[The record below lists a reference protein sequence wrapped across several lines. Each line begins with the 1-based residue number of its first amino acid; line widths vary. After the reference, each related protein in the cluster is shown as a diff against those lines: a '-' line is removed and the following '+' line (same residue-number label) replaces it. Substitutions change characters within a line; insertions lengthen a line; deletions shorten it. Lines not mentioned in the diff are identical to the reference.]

1 MAELAEANPLTA
13 NQLTAKT
20 WENLVRRS
28 CPFFTLSPDLWT
40 GDSGRLWD
48 LDIEEWVE
56 ARLAEE
62 EVNVSLLAKILSK
75 MEDRQTSLLVLLHVI
90 AERFV
95 PVIYAPEVEDY
106 PMAFYLRCPCKKT
119 HAVNHL
125 GFLLLEKVEGSL
137 ESAEQEV
144 VKVSLGEGAL
154 QEPWLSALASRLV
167 RQRSSVAQIEA
178 AEFWPWPEGGL
189 ALDNLLSLQQRCE
202 KLSLTRLSLR
212 NIGGLGTLDQDVWTK
227 IAREVRLKDLRVRG
241 VSASGS
247 DLLKARRKDLR
258 VLWDG
263 LLVGEEGASFDTAWE
278 LQTFSSLLRFSW
290 TSQEEKEEE
299 WLLFETALD
308 KPSAEWPEAL
318 KTRLL

>member
-1 MAELAEANPLTA
+1 MSELTEANPLTA

-40 GDSGRLWD
+40 GDFGDWEANFD
-48 LDIEEWVE
+48 DWVE

-95 PVIYAPEVEDY
+95 PVIYAPEDEDY

-137 ESAEQEV
+137 ETAEQEV
-144 VKVSLGEGAL
+144 VKISLGKGAL
-154 QEPWLSALASRLV
+154 EEPWLSALASRLV

-178 AEFWPWPEGGL
+178 RLWAEES
-189 ALDNLLSLQQRCE
+189 LDILLSLQQRCE
-202 KLSLTRLSLR
+202 KLSLTKLSLT
-212 NIGGLGTLDQDVWTK
+212 GDQEVWTK
-227 IAREVRLKDLRVRG
+227 IAREVRLKDLGVRS
-241 VSASGS
+241 VYAWGS

-258 VLWDG
+258 ALWDG
-263 LLVGEEGASFDTAWE
+263 LAVGEEGATFGIAWK
-278 LQTFSSLLRFSW
+278 LQTLGLRFSW

-318 KTRLL
+318 TKTRLLL

>member
-1 MAELAEANPLTA
+1 MSELTEANPLTA

-28 CPFFTLSPDLWT
+28 CPFFTLSSELWT
-40 GDSGRLWD
+40 GEYGRLWEANFKD
-48 LDIEEWVE
+48 WVE

-62 EVNVSLLAKILSK
+62 EVNVSLVTKILSK

-95 PVIYAPEVEDY
+95 PVIYEPEDEDY

-125 GFLLLEKVEGSL
+125 GFLLLEKVESSL
-137 ESAEQEV
+137 ETAEQEV
-144 VKVSLGEGAL
+144 VKVSLGKGAL
-154 QEPWLSALASRLV
+154 EEPWLSALASRLV

-178 AEFWPWPEGGL
+178 RVWSPQGF
-189 ALDNLLSLQQRCE
+189 LDNLLSLQQRCV
-202 KLSLTRLSLR
+202 KLSLRKLWLK
-212 NIGGLGTLDQDVWTK
+212 GDVGTLDQEVWTK
-227 IAREVRLKDLRVRG
+227 IAREVRLKDLGVRS
-241 VSASGS
+241 VYAWGS

-258 VLWDG
+258 ALWDG
-263 LLVGEEGASFDTAWE
+263 LLVGEEGASFLIGWK
-278 LQTFSSLLRFSW
+278 LQNLDLRFSW
-290 TSQEEKEEE
+290 TSQEEKQEE

>member
-1 MAELAEANPLTA
+1 MEANPLTA

-62 EVNVSLLAKILSK
+62 EVNVSLLTKILSK

-95 PVIYAPEVEDY
+95 PVIYAPEDEDY

-144 VKVSLGEGAL
+144 VKISLGKGAL
-154 QEPWLSALASRLV
+154 EEPWLSALASRLV
-167 RQRSSVAQIEA
+167 RQRSSVTQIKA
-178 AEFWPWPEGGL
+178 ARFWISEEGD
-189 ALDNLLSLQQRCE
+189 LDNLLSLQQMCE
-202 KLSLTRLSLR
+202 KLSLTRLV
-212 NIGGLGTLDQDVWTK
+212 IGGLGTLDQDVWTK

-318 KTRLL
+318 NTRLL

>member
-1 MAELAEANPLTA
+1 VEANPLTA

-28 CPFFTLSPDLWT
+28 CPFFTLSSELWT
-40 GDSGRLWD
+40 GEYGRLWEANFKD
-48 LDIEEWVE
+48 WVE

-62 EVNVSLLAKILSK
+62 EVNVSLVTKILSK
-75 MEDRQTSLLVLLHVI
+75 MEDRQTSLLVFLHVI

-95 PVIYAPEVEDY
+95 PVIYEPEDEDY

-125 GFLLLEKVEGSL
+125 GFLLLEKVESSL
-137 ESAEQEV
+137 ETAEQEV
-144 VKVSLGEGAL
+144 VKVSLGKGAL
-154 QEPWLSALASRLV
+154 EEPWLSALASRLV

-178 AEFWPWPEGGL
+178 RLWAEGD
-189 ALDNLLSLQQRCE
+189 LDILLSLQQRCE
-202 KLSLTRLSLR
+202 KLSLTKLSLGD
-212 NIGGLGTLDQDVWTK
+212 IEEGGLDQEVWTK
-227 IAREVRLKDLRVRG
+227 IAREVRLKDLGVRS
-241 VSASGS
+241 VDAWAS

-258 VLWDG
+258 ALWDG
-263 LLVGEEGASFDTAWE
+263 LLVGEEGASFLIGWK
-278 LQTFSSLLRFSW
+278 LQNLDLRFSW

>member
-1 MAELAEANPLTA
+1 MEANPLTA

-28 CPFFTLSPDLWT
+28 CPFFTLSSELWT
-40 GDSGRLWD
+40 GEYGRLWEANFKD
-48 LDIEEWVE
+48 WVE

-95 PVIYAPEVEDY
+95 PVIYEPEDEDY

-137 ESAEQEV
+137 ESTEQEV
-144 VKVSLGEGAL
+144 VKVSLGKGVL
-154 QEPWLSALASRLV
+154 QEPWVSALASRLV

-178 AEFWPWPEGGL
+178 ARFRSWPEGD
-189 ALDNLLSLQQRCE
+189 LDNLLSLQQRCV
-202 KLSLTRLSLR
+202 KLSLRTLWLK
-212 NIGGLGTLDQDVWTK
+212 GDVGTLDQEVWTK
-227 IAREVRLKDLRVRG
+227 IAREVRLKDLGVRS
-241 VSASGS
+241 VHAWGS
-247 DLLKARRKDLR
+247 DLLKASRKDLR
-258 VLWDG
+258 ALWDG
-263 LLVGEEGASFDTAWE
+263 LLVDEEGASFLIGWK
-278 LQTFSSLLRFSW
+278 LQSLDLRFSW
-290 TSQEEKEEE
+290 TSQEEKQEE

>member
-1 MAELAEANPLTA
+1 VEANPLTA

-28 CPFFTLSPDLWT
+28 CPFFTLSSELWT
-40 GDSGRLWD
+40 GDYYYRFKG
-48 LDIEEWVE
+48 WVE

-95 PVIYAPEVEDY
+95 PVIYEPEDEDY

-125 GFLLLEKVEGSL
+125 GFLLLEKVESSL
-137 ESAEQEV
+137 ETAEQEV
-144 VKVSLGEGAL
+144 VKVSLGKGAL
-154 QEPWLSALASRLV
+154 EEPWLSALASRLV

-178 AEFWPWPEGGL
+178 RLWAEGD
-189 ALDNLLSLQQRCE
+189 LDILLSLQQRCE
-202 KLSLTRLSLR
+202 KLSLTKLSLGD
-212 NIGGLGTLDQDVWTK
+212 IEEGGLDQEVWTK
-227 IAREVRLKDLRVRG
+227 IAREVRLKDLGVRS
-241 VSASGS
+241 VDAWAS

-258 VLWDG
+258 ALWDG
-263 LLVGEEGASFDTAWE
+263 LLVGEEGASFLIGWK
-278 LQTFSSLLRFSW
+278 LQNLDLRFSW

>member
-1 MAELAEANPLTA
+1 MGTINSSTNFITVLIIIIIVTHHCCLILILGITRSVAELAEAIPLTA

-95 PVIYAPEVEDY
+95 PVIYAPEDEDY

-144 VKVSLGEGAL
+144 VKVSLGEGVL
-154 QEPWLSALASRLV
+154 KEPWLSALASRLV

-178 AEFWPWPEGGL
+178 ARFRSWAEGG
-189 ALDNLLSLQQRCE
+189 LDNLLFLQQRIVE
-202 KLSLTRLSLR
+202 SESDFSRKRL
-212 NIGGLGTLDQDVWTK
+212 NGNVWK
-227 IAREVRLKDLRVRG
+227 
-241 VSASGS
+241 
-247 DLLKARRKDLR
+247 
-258 VLWDG
+258 
-263 LLVGEEGASFDTAWE
+263 
-278 LQTFSSLLRFSW
+278 
-290 TSQEEKEEE
+290 
-299 WLLFETALD
+299 
-308 KPSAEWPEAL
+308 
-318 KTRLL
+318 

>member
-1 MAELAEANPLTA
+1 VAELVEANPLTA

-40 GDSGRLWD
+40 GDSGDWYWNFKN
-48 LDIEEWVE
+48 WVK

-62 EVNVSLLAKILSK
+62 EVNVSLLAKILSN

-95 PVIYAPEVEDY
+95 PVIYAPKDEDY

-137 ESAEQEV
+137 ESAEHEV
-144 VKVSLGEGAL
+144 VKVSLGEGVL

-167 RQRSSVAQIEA
+167 RQRSSVTQIEA
-178 AEFWPWPEGGL
+178 ARFRSWAEGD
-189 ALDNLLSLQQRCE
+189 LDNLLFLQQRCE
-202 KLSLTRLSLR
+202 KLSLT
-212 NIGGLGTLDQDVWTK
+212 TLLLWGDQEVWTK
-227 IAREVRLKDLRVRG
+227 IAREVRLKDLGVRS
-241 VSASGS
+241 VHAWGS
-247 DLLKARRKDLR
+247 ELLKARRKDLR
-258 VLWDG
+258 ALWDG
-263 LLVGEEGASFDTAWE
+263 LLVGEEGASFLIGWK
-278 LQTFSSLLRFSW
+278 LQNLDLRFSW
-290 TSQEEKEEE
+290 AGQEEKEEE

>member
-1 MAELAEANPLTA
+1 MEANPLTA

-40 GDSGRLWD
+40 GDFGDWEANFD
-48 LDIEEWVE
+48 DWVE

-125 GFLLLEKVEGSL
+125 GFLLLEKVESSL
-137 ESAEQEV
+137 ETAEQEV
-144 VKVSLGEGAL
+144 VKISLGKGAL
-154 QEPWLSALASRLV
+154 EEPWLSALASRLV

-178 AEFWPWPEGGL
+178 RLWAEES
-189 ALDNLLSLQQRCE
+189 LDILLSLQQRCE
-202 KLSLTRLSLR
+202 KLSLTKLSLT
-212 NIGGLGTLDQDVWTK
+212 GDQEVWTK
-227 IAREVRLKDLRVRG
+227 IAREVRLKDLGVRS
-241 VSASGS
+241 VYAWGS

-258 VLWDG
+258 ALWDG
-263 LLVGEEGASFDTAWE
+263 LPVGEEGATFDTTWE
-278 LQTFSSLLRFSW
+278 VQTLTSDLRFSW

-318 KTRLL
+318 NTRLL

>member
-1 MAELAEANPLTA
+1 MEANPLTA

-137 ESAEQEV
+137 ETAEQEV
-144 VKVSLGEGAL
+144 VKISLGKGAL
-154 QEPWLSALASRLV
+154 EEPWLSALASRLV

-178 AEFWPWPEGGL
+178 RLWAEES
-189 ALDNLLSLQQRCE
+189 LDILLSLQQRCE
-202 KLSLTRLSLR
+202 KLSLTKLSLT
-212 NIGGLGTLDQDVWTK
+212 GDQEVWTK
-227 IAREVRLKDLRVRG
+227 IAREVRLKDLGVRS
-241 VSASGS
+241 VYARGS

-258 VLWDG
+258 ALWDS
-263 LLVGEEGASFDTAWE
+263 LLVGEEGATFGIAWK
-278 LQTFSSLLRFSW
+278 LQSSDLRFSW
-290 TSQEEKEEE
+290 TSLEEKEEE
-299 WLLFETALD
+299 WLLFD

>member
-1 MAELAEANPLTA
+1 MEANPLTA

-75 MEDRQTSLLVLLHVI
+75 MEARQTSLLVLLHVI

-95 PVIYAPEVEDY
+95 PVIYAPEDEDY

-125 GFLLLEKVEGSL
+125 GFLLLEKVESSL
-137 ESAEQEV
+137 ETAEQEV
-144 VKVSLGEGAL
+144 VKVSLGKGAL
-154 QEPWLSALASRLV
+154 EEPWLSALASRLV

-178 AEFWPWPEGGL
+178 RLWAEES
-189 ALDNLLSLQQRCE
+189 LDILLSLQQRCE
-202 KLSLTRLSLR
+202 KLSLTKLSLT
-212 NIGGLGTLDQDVWTK
+212 GDQEVWTK
-227 IAREVRLKDLRVRG
+227 IAREVRL
-241 VSASGS
+241 
-247 DLLKARRKDLR
+247 
-258 VLWDG
+258 
-263 LLVGEEGASFDTAWE
+263 
-278 LQTFSSLLRFSW
+278 
-290 TSQEEKEEE
+290 
-299 WLLFETALD
+299 
-308 KPSAEWPEAL
+308 
-318 KTRLL
+318 

>member
-1 MAELAEANPLTA
+1 MEANPLTA

-95 PVIYAPEVEDY
+95 PVIYAPEDEDY

-125 GFLLLEKVEGSL
+125 GFLLLEKVESSL
-137 ESAEQEV
+137 ETAEQEV
-144 VKVSLGEGAL
+144 VKVSLGKGAL
-154 QEPWLSALASRLV
+154 EEPWLSALASRLV

-178 AEFWPWPEGGL
+178 RLWAERD
-189 ALDNLLSLQQRCE
+189 LDILLSLQQRCE
-202 KLSLTRLSLR
+202 KLSLTKLSLT
-212 NIGGLGTLDQDVWTK
+212 GDQEVWTK
-227 IAREVRLKDLRVRG
+227 IAREVRL
-241 VSASGS
+241 
-247 DLLKARRKDLR
+247 
-258 VLWDG
+258 
-263 LLVGEEGASFDTAWE
+263 
-278 LQTFSSLLRFSW
+278 
-290 TSQEEKEEE
+290 
-299 WLLFETALD
+299 
-308 KPSAEWPEAL
+308 
-318 KTRLL
+318 

>member
-1 MAELAEANPLTA
+1 MEANPLTA

-40 GDSGRLWD
+40 GDYGRFWEANFGD
-48 LDIEEWVE
+48 WVE

-75 MEDRQTSLLVLLHVI
+75 MENRQTSLLVLLHVI

-95 PVIYAPEVEDY
+95 PVIYAPEDEDY

-137 ESAEQEV
+137 ETAEQEV
-144 VKVSLGEGAL
+144 VKISLGKGAL
-154 QEPWLSALASRLV
+154 EEPWLSALASRLV

-178 AEFWPWPEGGL
+178 RLWAEES
-189 ALDNLLSLQQRCE
+189 LDILLSLQQRCE

-212 NIGGLGTLDQDVWTK
+212 NIEGLGTLDQDVWTK

-318 KTRLL
+318 NTRLL

>member
-13 NQLTAKT
+13 NLLTAKT

-40 GDSGRLWD
+40 GDFGDWEANFD
-48 LDIEEWVE
+48 DWVE

-137 ESAEQEV
+137 ETAEQEV
-144 VKVSLGEGAL
+144 VKISLGKGAL
-154 QEPWLSALASRLV
+154 EEPWLSALASRLV

-178 AEFWPWPEGGL
+178 RLWAEES
-189 ALDNLLSLQQRCE
+189 LDILLSLQQRCE
-202 KLSLTRLSLR
+202 KLSLTKLSLT
-212 NIGGLGTLDQDVWTK
+212 GDQEVWTK
-227 IAREVRLKDLRVRG
+227 IAREVRLKDLGVRS
-241 VSASGS
+241 VYARGS

-258 VLWDG
+258 ALWDG
-263 LLVGEEGASFDTAWE
+263 LAVGEEGATFDIFWE
-278 LQTFSSLLRFSW
+278 VPTPDLRFSW

>member
-1 MAELAEANPLTA
+1 VAELVEANPLTA

-40 GDSGRLWD
+40 GDSGDWYWNFKN
-48 LDIEEWVE
+48 WVK

-62 EVNVSLLAKILSK
+62 EVNVSLLAKILSN

-95 PVIYAPEVEDY
+95 PVIYAPKDEDY

-137 ESAEQEV
+137 ESAEHEV
-144 VKVSLGEGAL
+144 VKVSLGEGVL

-167 RQRSSVAQIEA
+167 RQRSSVTQIEA
-178 AEFWPWPEGGL
+178 ARFRSWAEGD
-189 ALDNLLSLQQRCE
+189 LDNLLFLQQRCE
-202 KLSLTRLSLR
+202 KLSLTTLLLWGDLEE
-212 NIGGLGTLDQDVWTK
+212 GGLDQEVWTK
-227 IAREVRLKDLRVRG
+227 IAREVRLKELGVRS
-241 VSASGS
+241 VYAWGS
-247 DLLKARRKDLR
+247 ELLKARRKDLR
-258 VLWDG
+258 ALWDG
-263 LLVGEEGASFDTAWE
+263 LLVGEEGASFLIGWK
-278 LQTFSSLLRFSW
+278 LQNLDLRFSW
-290 TSQEEKEEE
+290 AGQEEKEEE

>member
-1 MAELAEANPLTA
+1 VAELAEANPLTA
-13 NQLTAKT
+13 NLLTAKT

-40 GDSGRLWD
+40 GDSGDWEINFD
-48 LDIEEWVE
+48 GWVE

-62 EVNVSLLAKILSK
+62 EVNVSLLTKILSK

-95 PVIYAPEVEDY
+95 PVIYAPEDEDY

-125 GFLLLEKVEGSL
+125 GFLLLEKVESSL
-137 ESAEQEV
+137 ETAEQEV
-144 VKVSLGEGAL
+144 VKVSLGKGAL
-154 QEPWLSALASRLV
+154 EEPWLSALASRLV

-178 AEFWPWPEGGL
+178 RLWAERD
-189 ALDNLLSLQQRCE
+189 LDILLSLQQRCE
-202 KLSLTRLSLR
+202 KLSLRTLWLT
-212 NIGGLGTLDQDVWTK
+212 GDQDVGTLDEEVWTK
-227 IAREVRLKDLRVRG
+227 IAREVRLKDLGVRS
-241 VSASGS
+241 VYAWGS

-258 VLWDG
+258 ALWDG
-263 LLVGEEGASFDTAWE
+263 LAVGEEGATFDTTWE
-278 LQTFSSLLRFSW
+278 VQTLTSDLRFSW

-318 KTRLL
+318 KARLL

>member
-1 MAELAEANPLTA
+1 MEANPLTA

-28 CPFFTLSPDLWT
+28 CPFFTLSSELWT
-40 GDSGRLWD
+40 GEYGRLWEANFKD
-48 LDIEEWVE
+48 WVE

-62 EVNVSLLAKILSK
+62 EVNVSLVTKILSK
-75 MEDRQTSLLVLLHVI
+75 MEDRQTSLLVFLHVI

-95 PVIYAPEVEDY
+95 PVIYEPEDEDY

-125 GFLLLEKVEGSL
+125 GFLLLEKVESSL
-137 ESAEQEV
+137 ETAEQEV
-144 VKVSLGEGAL
+144 VKVSLGKGAL
-154 QEPWLSALASRLV
+154 EEPWLSALASRLV

-178 AEFWPWPEGGL
+178 RLWAEGD
-189 ALDNLLSLQQRCE
+189 LDILLSLQQRCE
-202 KLSLTRLSLR
+202 KLSLTKLSLT
-212 NIGGLGTLDQDVWTK
+212 GDQEVWTK
-227 IAREVRLKDLRVRG
+227 IAREVRLKDLGVRS
-241 VSASGS
+241 VYAWGS

-258 VLWDG
+258 ALWDG
-263 LLVGEEGASFDTAWE
+263 LLVGEEGASFLIGWK
-278 LQTFSSLLRFSW
+278 LQNLDLRFSW

>member
-1 MAELAEANPLTA
+1 MEANPLTA

-28 CPFFTLSPDLWT
+28 CPFFTLSSELWT
-40 GDSGRLWD
+40 GDYYYRFKG
-48 LDIEEWVE
+48 WVE

-62 EVNVSLLAKILSK
+62 EVNVSLVTKILSK
-75 MEDRQTSLLVLLHVI
+75 MEDRQTSLLVFLHVI

-95 PVIYAPEVEDY
+95 PVIYEPEDEDY

-137 ESAEQEV
+137 ETAEQEV

-154 QEPWLSALASRLV
+154 EEPWLSALASRVV

-178 AEFWPWPEGGL
+178 RVWPWREGG
-189 ALDNLLSLQQRCE
+189 LDNLLSLQQRCV
-202 KLSLTRLSLR
+202 KLSLRKLWLK
-212 NIGGLGTLDQDVWTK
+212 GDVGTLDQEVWTK
-227 IAREVRLKDLRVRG
+227 IAREVRLKDLGVRI
-241 VSASGS
+241 VSAWGS
-247 DLLKARRKDLR
+247 ELLKARRKDLR
-258 VLWDG
+258 ALWDG
-263 LLVGEEGASFDTAWE
+263 LLVGEEGASFGIVVVVGIAWK
-278 LQTFSSLLRFSW
+278 LQVPDLRFSW